1 MRVNVRIYTGTTTGS
16 TSKWQATH
24 TKVIRKGVDH
34 IGRVLD
40 FSVIKTLL
48 CQWLEDNWDHKFL
61 VWEKDPW
68 ADVLYQLD
76 RKGLVVT
83 SFNPTAE
90 NMVDYLLNVV
100 GPQQLKNTDCMLMSV
115 RVEETRKCSATSE
128 IWV

>member
-1 MRVNVRIYTGTTTGS
+1 VAGHAHEGNQEGL
-16 TSKWQATH
+16 
-24 TKVIRKGVDH
+24 DH